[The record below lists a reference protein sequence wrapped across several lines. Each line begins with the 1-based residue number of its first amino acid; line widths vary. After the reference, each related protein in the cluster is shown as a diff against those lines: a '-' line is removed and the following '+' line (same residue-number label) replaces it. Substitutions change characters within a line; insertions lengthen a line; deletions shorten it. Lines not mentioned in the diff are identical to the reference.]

1 MVSLA
6 RLALVTSASCLVVAA
21 LVRCSSF
28 SGDSTSVADA
38 ASEAAPLDGPADRD
52 GGLTDAADPD
62 AADPDACVPLLTDEF
77 QRPFPFGAPWDT
89 FFSAG
94 AAQAT
99 IIKFDGGVQGLF
111 VDVPA
116 PAGGYL
122 LVKALPDEAARAEL
136 EYDTGVLIGGD
147 AGGPDGG
154 QVWGVAFPEIL
165 VDELDAS
172 VALGTSLYMGQW
184 LVDGARNFHGD
195 ASADTSKY
203 APITPIVD
211 PVHVRLVATFGSAGA
226 IEATITSGNGVV
238 QTQRVPFPSGPGAKR
253 VGVGVTSGGASPHA
267 QAAFA
272 HVRACWR

>member
-1 MVSLA
+1 MVSLS

-28 SGDSTSVADA
+28 AGDSASVADA
-38 ASEAAPLDGPADRD
+38 GPEAAPLDGGLNDAADPD
-52 GGLTDAADPD
+52 GGLTD

-77 QRPFPFGAPWDT
+77 QRASPFGAPWDT

-99 IIKFDGGVQGLF
+99 IIAFDGGVQGLF

-122 LVKALPDEAARAEL
+122 LVKALPDDAARAEL
-136 EYDTGVLIGGD
+136 EYDTGVVIGGD

-154 QVWGVAFPEIL
+154 QIWGVAFPEIG
-165 VDELDAS
+165 VEELDAS
-172 VALGTSLYMGQW
+172 VALGTSLFWGQW
-184 LVDGARNFHGD
+184 LVDGARSFRGD
-195 ASADTSKY
+195 ASADMSNY
-203 APITPIVD
+203 APINPIVD
-211 PVHVRLVATFGSAGA
+211 PVHVRLVATFGSAGVV
-226 IEATITSGNGVV
+226 EVTITSYRGGT
-238 QTQRVPFPSGPGAKR
+238 QTQRAPFPNGPGAKSVR
-253 VGVGVTSGGASPHA
+253 VGVTSGGASPRA